1 MRWNSA
7 EWVLVGLGVATLCLS
22 AVIAA
27 VTATWVIGRGNKASA
42 DTAEKKLHELDN
54 VLSARTNQ
62 ATRDYGEAL
71 IAIRAKITETEL
83 WNRDNFVTK
92 DAHER
97 LEQSLAEI
105 AKAAALLPAMNVKID
120 TMWNFQVRRAM
131 SEVPDSGIGT
141 RSSPLTFHADVRAA
155 LDPIK
160 NELIAFN
167 KDKLFEL
174 DDAAALLEIEREFG
188 ERLYELVCKP
198 CSLSHGACLL
208 LACAVARQ
216 TDKLEI
222 VLHA

>member
-1 MRWNSA
+1 MESA

-22 AVIAA
+22 AIIAA
-27 VTATWVIGRGNKASA
+27 VTATTIIWRSSKASA
-42 DTAEKKLHELDN
+42 DAAEKKLRELDSI
-54 VLSARTNQ
+54 LSARTNQ
-62 ATRDYGEAL
+62 ATKDYGEAL

-92 DAHER
+92 DTHER
-97 LEQSLAEI
+97 LEQSLSEI

-131 SEVPDSGIGT
+131 SEVPERGIG
-141 RSSPLTFHADVRAA
+141 SQNSPLAFTEDARRA

-160 NELIAFN
+160 DELIKFNETELKN
-167 KDKLFEL
+167 KD
-174 DDAAALLEIEREFG
+174 DAEALLAIERQFG
-188 ERLYELVCKP
+188 ERLLDLVCKP